1 MFLEDNK
8 MIIDNGMH
16 ALVRKSSNHSTQS
29 SIYNLLSLATA
40 SSRRTGLMG
49 NAVPTEAEPQKQF
62 YGKRWGRGAHSTS
75 GMCYDAPA
83 TGFFGLTG
91 IASKPRSISSRMV
104 SFLDAMRF
112 AGCSSAAKGS

>member
-1 MFLEDNK
+1 
-8 MIIDNGMH
+8 
-16 ALVRKSSNHSTQS
+16 VT
-29 SIYNLLSLATA
+29 LL
-40 SSRRTGLMG
+40 TGAG
-49 NAVPTEAEPQKQF
+49 VTFTFCVYSGPARKQF
-62 YGKRWGRGAHSTS
+62 YGKRWGRGAHSTG